1 MSILYLI
8 MRLRL
13 PSYDDSAAHAL
24 VNALLCISDA
34 LWVMV
39 AGKIFGWW

>member
-1 MSILYLI
+1 MSILYFI
-8 MRLRL
+8 MRMFV
-13 PSYDDSAAHAL
+13 PWCDSEYHAI

-39 AGKIFGWW
+39 VGKIFGWW

>member
-8 MRLRL
+8 MRLCL
-13 PSYDDSAAHAL
+13 PSYNDSVAHEL
-24 VNALLCISDA
+24 VNAVLCISDA

>member
-1 MSILYLI
+1 MSILYFILRCFLI
-8 MRLRL
+8 
-13 PSYDDSAAHAL
+13 DDSDVQAI

-34 LWVMV
+34 LWIMA

>member
-1 MSILYLI
+1 MSILYFI
-8 MRLRL
+8 LRCFFI
-13 PSYDDSAAHAL
+13 DDRDVHAI

-34 LWVMV
+34 LWIMA

>member
-8 MRLRL
+8 MRLCI
-13 PSYDDSAAHAL
+13 PSDDSAVHAI

-34 LWVMV
+34 LWVIV
-39 AGKIFGWW
+39 VGKIFGWW